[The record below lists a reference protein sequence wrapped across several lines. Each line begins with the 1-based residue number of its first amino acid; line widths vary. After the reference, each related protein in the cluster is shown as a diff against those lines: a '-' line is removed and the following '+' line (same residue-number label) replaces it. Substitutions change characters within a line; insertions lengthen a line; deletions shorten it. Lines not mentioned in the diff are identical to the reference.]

1 MLSDALD
8 LHVVEVGIAH
18 TWGRPGGTLRE
29 APEWAAFRAAGV
41 YEPAG
46 EGVTFAP
53 VTLAA
58 EELSADPVDDLAL
71 LGGRIAGAVAQGAR
85 HGARFMMVGGNCAC
99 VPGMVGGLQRV
110 HGTDAR
116 IGLVW
121 VDAHGDFN
129 TPRTTQTGF
138 LGGMPVAV
146 VAGLC
151 HAGWREG
158 AGIRAPIPTD
168 RITMVDVRRL
178 YPGERALVEAS
189 DITVVPMGDPALGE
203 AVDPQAA
210 ATHRLNPQVDLDVH
224 GPARIPAPIGGVPG
238 GADVAETVS
247 ALERV
252 FDTGRVGAFALVS
265 LYATRPGGDRSVAAA
280 IDILRPCLRRWAQ
293 AGARVLEEAT

>member
-1 MLSDALD
+1 MD
-8 LHVVEVGIAH
+8 LHVVEVRVAH
-18 TWGRPGGTLRE
+18 TWGRPGGTLRQ
-29 APEWAAFRAAGV
+29 APEWESFRAAGV

-46 EGVTFAP
+46 EAISFAP
-53 VTLAA
+53 VTLDEA
-58 EELSADPVDDLAL
+58 ELAEDPVDDLAL
-71 LGGRIAGAVAQGAR
+71 LGGRIADAVAEGAR
-85 HGARFMMVGGNCAC
+85 TGARFMMVGGNCAC

-110 HGTDAR
+110 HGADAR

-129 TPRTTQTGF
+129 TPGTTETGF

-151 HAGWREG
+151 HGRWRDA

-168 RITMVDVRRL
+168 RIAMVDVRKL
-178 YPGERALVEAS
+178 FPAERRLVEAS
-189 DITVVPMGDPALGE
+189 DVTVVPIAGPELGE
-203 AVDPQAA
+203 AVDRLAA
-210 ATHRLNPQVDLDVH
+210 ATDLLYLHVDLDILD
-224 GPARIPAPIGGVPG
+224 PSLIPAHMAGVPG
-238 GADVAETVS
+238 GPGVAETVS

-280 IDILRPCLRRWAQ
+280 TEILGPSLRRWAR
-293 AGARVLEEAT
+293 AGARVLEEAR